1 MSQRP
6 GRKTVRR
13 AQRRESRLGL
23 LVVCAAIIA
32 LIVLVSP
39 LELTQKALN
48 VAADGSLTSGFPGL
62 RITEIMADNSSAFP
76 DENGNFPDWMELTNL
91 SETPYNLNGLAL
103 SNRPDRAR
111 FIFPD
116 ITLQPDERLV
126 VFCDNTNQNE
136 AGKPLHAKFKIS
148 SITASIYLFDNTG
161 YVIDKVEDTPTLNAN
176 EVYALMEDGSFRKSD
191 MYTQGYTNDTAGFNA
206 FMSHDLIASGL
217 LVINEVCPA
226 PRSGLRDEDG
236 ELSDWIELRSNSDEV
251 IDLGIFALSDNEQRP
266 VKWVFPEGAAIAPRG
281 YYVIFASGKD

>member
-76 DENGNFPDWMELTNL
+76 DENGNFP
-91 SETPYNLNGLAL
+91 
-103 SNRPDRAR
+103 
-111 FIFPD
+111 
-116 ITLQPDERLV
+116 
-126 VFCDNTNQNE
+126 
-136 AGKPLHAKFKIS
+136 
-148 SITASIYLFDNTG
+148 
-161 YVIDKVEDTPTLNAN
+161 
-176 EVYALMEDGSFRKSD
+176 
-191 MYTQGYTNDTAGFNA
+191 
-206 FMSHDLIASGL
+206 
-217 LVINEVCPA
+217 
-226 PRSGLRDEDG
+226 
-236 ELSDWIELRSNSDEV
+236 
-251 IDLGIFALSDNEQRP
+251 
-266 VKWVFPEGAAIAPRG
+266 
-281 YYVIFASGKD
+281 